1 MAVAVL
7 VLSDLHMEVPG
18 ADVFRPRTEGA
29 DLIVLAGDIHQG
41 TKGLR
46 WAARLVRKTG
56 LPLVYVAGN
65 HEYWRHRLDR
75 LPQDL
80 ARLAERYRRK
90 GLPLYYLEQ
99 DCTVV
104 EAGGV
109 SIRVIGATL
118 WSDFA
123 LNGQTEQSAAMERAV
138 AHMPDYRMIRTGWAP
153 WHKLKP
159 ADTLAVC
166 ESTIRH
172 MWDIV
177 VHPFDGPTIIVTHT
191 GPSFRSISSHYSTHI
206 LSPAFASDFEEVIRF
221 GHVALWVHGHVHH
234 SVDYSV
240 FSTRVVANP
249 RGYWPDRINP
259 DFNSGLIVDLPTH
272 DT

>member
-1 MAVAVL
+1 MTVSVL

-29 DLIVLAGDIHQG
+29 DLIVLAGDINQG
-41 TKGLR
+41 AKGLH
-46 WAARLVRKTG
+46 WAAKLVRKTG

-75 LPQDL
+75 LPDKL
-80 ARLAERYRRK
+80 ARLAASYRRQ

-99 DCTVV
+99 DSTIV
-104 EAGGV
+104 EAAGI
-109 SIRVIGATL
+109 SIRVLGATL
-118 WSDFA
+118 WSDFTLHGEA
-123 LNGQTEQSAAMERAV
+123 DQSGAMDNAV
-138 AHMPDYRMIRTGWAP
+138 LHMPDYRMIRTGWAP
-153 WHKLKP
+153 WHRLRP
-159 ADTLAVC
+159 ADTLMVC

-172 MWDIV
+172 LWEAV
-177 VHPFDGPTIIVTHT
+177 VHPFDGPTMIVTHM
-191 GPSFRSISSHYSTHI
+191 GPSFRSISSHFTGHA

-259 DFNSGLIVDLPTH
+259 DFNPGLIVDLSSHAP
-272 DT
+272 